1 MSCGHPDG
9 DTKLQVEQIR
19 SRKYLK
25 IVSTFIVDPQNHELL
40 FCLLSSLL
48 SWKWLLLLALRL
60 PLGTIGLIIEPVA
73 NLILGLMLPQPC

>member
-1 MSCGHPDG
+1 M
-9 DTKLQVEQIR
+9 QVELIR

-25 IVSTFIVDPQNHELL
+25 IVSTVIVDRQKNELL
-40 FCLLSSLL
+40 YCLLNLVRTMP

-73 NLILGLMLPQPC
+73 KLILSLM